1 MGFTKGKISIVT
13 PETHKNFDSGFVRLP
28 SWFKQE
34 VPDMNKITALKEMFR
49 GASLNTVCESAKCP
63 NMGTCWKAGV
73 ATFMILG
80 GTCTRACRFC
90 AVPAGRPDTLN
101 PHEPDEVAE
110 AVLKMRLSYVV
121 ITSVARDD
129 LDDEGV
135 DHFVQTIQA
144 VRRLNPQTKIEVL
157 IPDFSNREELLVAL
171 SHAAP
176 EVISHNIECV
186 RRLSPSMRP
195 QANHDRSLDVL
206 KNFKRLSPQSFIKTS
221 FMVGAGETDQE
232 IEELIKEVVDTGC
245 HILTI
250 GQYLAPTQLK
260 RHFRV
265 QRFVT
270 PEQFERY
277 AQMGYDLGLSYVESG
292 PLVRSSFIAEKGY
305 SETLKRSKVN

>member
-1 MGFTKGKISIVT
+1 MGFIKEKTNTVT
-13 PETHKNFDSGFVRLP
+13 PEIQHNFDSGLVRLP

-34 VPDMNKITALKEMFR
+34 IPDMDNIRSMKEMFR

-63 NMGTCWKAGV
+63 NMGTCWSAGV

-90 AVPAGRPDTLN
+90 AVPAGRPDVLN
-101 PHEPDEVAE
+101 PHEPQEVAD
-110 AVLKMRLSYVV
+110 AVKKMKLSYVV

-135 DHFVQTIQA
+135 GHFNETIAAIRQE
-144 VRRLNPQTKIEVL
+144 NPSTKIEVL
-157 IPDFSNREELLVAL
+157 IPDFSAREELLMKL
-171 SHAAP
+171 SEAAP
-176 EVISHNIECV
+176 EVVSHNIECV
-186 RRLSPSMRP
+186 RRLSPGMRP

-206 KNFKRLSPQSFIKTS
+206 RSFRRLAPTSFVKTS
-221 FMVGAGETDQE
+221 FMVGAGETDHE
-232 IEELIKEVVDTGC
+232 VEELIKEVVDTGC

-250 GQYLAPTQLK
+250 GQYLAPTQMK
-260 RHFRV
+260 RHLRV
-265 QRFVT
+265 SRFVT

-277 AQMGYDLGLSYVESG
+277 AQIGRDLGLSYVESG

-305 SETLKRSKVN
+305 RETLKTLKAH